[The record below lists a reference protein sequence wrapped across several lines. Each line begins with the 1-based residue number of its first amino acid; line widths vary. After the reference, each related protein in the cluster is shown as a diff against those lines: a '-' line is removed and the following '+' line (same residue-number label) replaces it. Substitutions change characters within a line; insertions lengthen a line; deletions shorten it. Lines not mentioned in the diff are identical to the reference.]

1 MSSTERIGVFGGTF
15 DPIHNTHLDVA
26 RAAIAQASLD
36 PLLFVVAGNPPHKR
50 NATFASAEDRFA
62 LVQAAVAREPHM
74 EASRI
79 ELDRPGPSFT
89 ADTLAA
95 LKTVHPDSLLFL
107 IIGMDAL
114 VDLPRWRDPK
124 RILALARLL
133 VVPRPGDWQIPSA
146 VKGHYDVLSFASSD
160 VSSTGIRQRIATGES
175 VDALLPPAVLRYIE
189 DKGIYHDCVPGASGN
204 GSNAS

>member
-1 MSSTERIGVFGGTF
+1 MSRTGRIGVFGGTF

-26 RAAIAQASLD
+26 RAAIEQASLD
-36 PLLFVVAGNPPHKR
+36 RVLFVVAGNPPHKH

-62 LVQAAVAREPHM
+62 LVSAAVASEPRM

-79 ELDRPGPSFT
+79 EIDRPGPSFT

-95 LKTVHPDSLLFL
+95 LKEAFPDSALSL

-114 VDLPRWRDPK
+114 VDLPRWRAPK
-124 RILALARLL
+124 RILSLARIL
-133 VVPRPGDWQIPSA
+133 VVPRPGNWLIPDA
-146 VKGHYDVLSFASSD
+146 VKGHYDVLTFTSSD
-160 VSSTGIRQRIATGES
+160 VSSTEIRRRIAVGES

-189 DKGIYHDCVPGASGN
+189 DRGIYNACVPEASGD
-204 GSNAS
+204 SPDAT